1 MFNKAARRLRG
12 FTMIEMIIA
21 IVVIGVGVTGV
32 MSAFRQVSKNNAD
45 PVVRKQLLA
54 IAEEMLEEIEMK
66 PYTVAANA
74 APTGYARNTYNDV
87 SDYHGY
93 STVATSK
100 IYDVDGTIITSLN
113 GYSVSVTVV
122 VTTLQTVAA
131 SKKITVTVTRGSE
144 SLSLI
149 GWRTDFAS

>member
-1 MFNKAARRLRG
+1 MFSERRHALG

-21 IVVIGVGVTGV
+21 IVVIGVGVSGV
-32 MSAFRQVSKNNAD
+32 MSTFQQVSKNNAD

-54 IAEEMLEEIEMK
+54 IAEEMLEEIELK
-66 PYTVAANA
+66 PYTVTANA
-74 APTGYARNTYNDV
+74 APVGYARNTFNDV
-87 SDYHGY
+87 SDYHNY
-93 STVATSK
+93 STVATNK

-122 VTTLQTVAA
+122 VTTLQTLAA
-131 SKKITVTVTRGSE
+131 AKKITVTVTRGGE

-149 GWRTDFAS
+149 GWRTDYAS